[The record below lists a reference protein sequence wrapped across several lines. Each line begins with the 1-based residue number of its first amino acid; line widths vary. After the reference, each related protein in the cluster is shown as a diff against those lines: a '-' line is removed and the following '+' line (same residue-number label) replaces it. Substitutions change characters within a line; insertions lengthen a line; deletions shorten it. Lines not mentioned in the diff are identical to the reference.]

1 MASYGDI
8 LMNAIRFS
16 IHPRRWLPFFIL
28 DSVFLLAA
36 VGLILTNMSDILGM
50 SNMGMGMGNNAAPMA
65 VLYMVNLGLIMIS
78 GFVVWSLIRLWIS
91 GAVIHQSVKPKEF
104 GNSWGVAKSRFFSLL
119 AVTII
124 VGLIS
129 GVVGVVPYI
138 GWVLSIIVGLA
149 FLFAMPAVVVK
160 RLGFENSLRESYR
173 IFRNKPFTVFLIWLA
188 MAIISIII
196 TIIFLIPL
204 FMTVW
209 GIVAPFLF
217 QASSATIA
225 SLLLMSLMQNVWM
238 LVIGME
244 VLLVGVAISSTFTLK
259 AETDFYLKLRKRKY
273 GVF

>member
-1 MASYGDI
+1 
-8 LMNAIRFS
+8 
-16 IHPRRWLPFFIL
+16 
-28 DSVFLLAA
+28 
-36 VGLILTNMSDILGM
+36 
-50 SNMGMGMGNNAAPMA
+50 
-65 VLYMVNLGLIMIS
+65 
-78 GFVVWSLIRLWIS
+78 
-91 GAVIHQSVKPKEF
+91 
-104 GNSWGVAKSRFFSLL
+104 
-119 AVTII
+119 
-124 VGLIS
+124 
-129 GVVGVVPYI
+129 
-138 GWVLSIIVGLA
+138 
-149 FLFAMPAVVVK
+149 
-160 RLGFENSLRESYR
+160 
-173 IFRNKPFTVFLIWLA
+173 